1 MPKKQLVL
9 MKQTIPIII
18 GTAIYAFGIHFFIVP
33 NELTEGG
40 VTGISLLFNYAWDIP
55 LSLTTLVLNIPL
67 FYFGWRFFGWRAM
80 SLTIIGTLSLTF
92 FLWVMEIV
100 MNRGWL
106 TPITFEH
113 DFLLA
118 ALYAGL
124 TLGTGLGIVFRF
136 GGTTGGVDI
145 LARIGNKKLG
155 WSMGQIILMMDTVI
169 IGAAILYIP
178 LEKIL
183 YTLVLVFITSRMIDL
198 LIKGTHAAKAF
209 MIITDHPERIR
220 ELIYEELSR
229 GVTFI
234 SAKGAYSGQD
244 KQVVYSVV
252 YRQETRKLTALI
264 HAADPQAFI
273 IVSDVQSVF
282 GEGFEKD

>member
-1 MPKKQLVL
+1 MPKKQRVL
-9 MKQTIPIII
+9 MKHVIPIML
-18 GTAIYAFGIHFFIVP
+18 GTAIYAFGIHYFVVP

-40 VTGISLLFNYAWDIP
+40 VTGISLLLNYGWGIP

-67 FYFGWRFFGWRAM
+67 FYFGWRFFGWKAL
-80 SLTIIGTLSLTF
+80 SLTIVGTLSLTF
-92 FLWVMEIV
+92 FLWVMEFFIKQDW
-100 MNRGWL
+100 M
-106 TPITFEH
+106 TPISFEH

-124 TLGTGLGIVFRF
+124 TLGTGLGIVFRV
-136 GGTTGGVDI
+136 GGTTGGIDI
-145 LARIGNKKLG
+145 LARIANKRFG
-155 WSMGQIILMMDTVI
+155 WSMGQIILFMDTII
-169 IGAAILYIP
+169 IGAALLYIP

-183 YTLVLVFITSRMIDL
+183 YTLILVFITSRMIDL
-198 LIKGTHAAKAF
+198 LIKGTYAAKAF

-234 SAKGAYSGQD
+234 AAKGAYSGQH
-244 KQVVYSVV
+244 KQVVYCVV
-252 YRQETRKLTALI
+252 YRQETRKLTSLV
-264 HAADPQAFI
+264 HEADPKAFI

-282 GEGFEKD
+282 GEGFKSD